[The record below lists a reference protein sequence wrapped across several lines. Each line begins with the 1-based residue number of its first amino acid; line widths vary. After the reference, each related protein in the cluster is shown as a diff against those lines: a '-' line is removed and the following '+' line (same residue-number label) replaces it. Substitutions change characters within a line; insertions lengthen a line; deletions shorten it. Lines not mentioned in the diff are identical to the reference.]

1 MVYNIIRINIQEIF
15 NKLNKT
21 KCSVDISNLD
31 MPNES
36 VDMLLTDE
44 DGKTVATVEKDSE
57 GKNIRITFL

>member
-1 MVYNIIRINIQEIF
+1 MNE
-15 NKLNKT
+15 T